1 MSDKKSIRKQ
11 EPAVRPARQRR
22 SAATRDAILNVVEK
36 MVEAGEFERAT
47 VQDIVRRAGSSVGAF
62 YGRFADK
69 SAVLFSFYD
78 SRCQGLEARAS
89 EILVNRRGAA
99 LWTMLSRFVGMSV
112 RHTMA
117 NEPFLR
123 VSQSHFTGDPDN
135 PFTQRARQLNS
146 RLYALLRRL
155 LDERRDEHAHPEPE
169 TAALFVL
176 ALVGGLTRDALLT
189 GQKISNREMYAE
201 AFLGELK
208 RAVAGYLGIEPRHR
222 SA

>member
-1 MSDKKSIRKQ
+1 MNTNKSIRKQ
-11 EPAVRPARQRR
+11 EPAVRPARQKR
-22 SAATRDAILNVVEK
+22 SAATRDAILDVVEK
-36 MVEAGEFERAT
+36 MVSAGEFEKAT

-78 SRCQGLEARAS
+78 ARCQGLEARAS
-89 EILVNRRGAA
+89 EILENRQGAS
-99 LWTMLSRFVGMSV
+99 LWSVLSRFVGMSV
-112 RHTMA
+112 RHTMD

-123 VSQSHFTGDPDN
+123 VSQSHFSGDPEN

-155 LDERRDEHAHPEPE
+155 LDERRDEHDHPEPE

-189 GQKISNREMYAE
+189 GQRISNRELYAD
-201 AFLGELK
+201 AFECELK
-208 RAVAGYLGIEPRHR
+208 RAVSGYLGIQT
-222 SA
+222 

>member
-1 MSDKKSIRKQ
+1 MGAHKSNNKQ
-11 EPAVRPARQRR
+11 EPAVRPAMQKR

-36 MVEAGEFERAT
+36 MVVAGEFETAT
-47 VQDIVRRAGSSVGAF
+47 VQDIVREAGSSVGAF

-78 SRCQGLEARAS
+78 ARCQGLEVRVA
-89 EILVNRRGAA
+89 EILENDRGAP
-99 LWTMLSRFVGMSV
+99 LWSVLSRFVGMSV
-112 RHTMA
+112 LHTMD

-123 VSQSHFTGDPDN
+123 VSQKHFTGDPQS
-135 PFTQRARQLNS
+135 PFTRRARQLNS
-146 RLYALLRRL
+146 RLYAMLRRL
-155 LDERRDEHAHPEPE
+155 LDERRAEHAHPEPE

-189 GQKISNREMYAE
+189 GQKISNRDMYAE

-208 RAVAGYLGIEPRHR
+208 RAVAGYLGIEP
-222 SA
+222 